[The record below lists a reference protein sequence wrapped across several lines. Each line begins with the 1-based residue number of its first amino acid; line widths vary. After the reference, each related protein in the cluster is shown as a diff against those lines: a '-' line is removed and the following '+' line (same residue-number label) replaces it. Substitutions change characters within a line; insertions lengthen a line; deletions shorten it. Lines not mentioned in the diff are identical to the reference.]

1 MGRVAVVVAV
11 VAVVG
16 LAVLVAVPR
25 LRGGGEV
32 ASEAATPPSPSAEP
46 TAQPTATPS
55 ATPTAGA
62 TPTTPATP
70 TASPSATSAGE
81 APPVTETA
89 TPAAPD
95 QVDPAVLRSHVEALD
110 AIAAANGGVR
120 AAGTPGYDASV
131 AWAHGVLE
139 EMGLL
144 VTEQPF
150 EVQTFRQE
158 APTTVDLEG
167 DADDW
172 VDGRDLRAL
181 LFAGTGTGE
190 GPIAIVDQGCS
201 GAGFD
206 GFPAGAVAV
215 VAPGD
220 CPPRESALNAWDA
233 GAAGALIESPFLS
246 ENGVL
251 RNRLLDPCALT
262 VPSATVS
269 VEVAEVLRAAAG
281 DTVRLATQTSCS
293 AAETRNVVGDPPV
306 QPDAPLVML
315 GAHLD
320 SVVDGPGVNDNGS
333 GVAAVLEAARVL
345 TVRGVPVRVGLWAA
359 EEYGLFG
366 AFHYVETLDAADRD
380 GIGAYLNADMLGS
393 PNAVN
398 FVYDPVSAPEGS
410 DTIATAL
417 IAALAAQGVDHEL
430 LDLGQGSDHAAFV
443 EAGIPVGGLFTGAN
457 EVKTADQAAVF
468 GGTADTAMDPCYHL
482 DCDVA
487 SHLDLEL
494 LAQLTEAYVAAA
506 VALTAGG

>member
-1 MGRVAVVVAV
+1 MIVAV

-32 ASEAATPPSPSAEP
+32 ASEAATTAVAERR
-46 TAQPTATPS
+46 ADRQPS
-55 ATPTAGA
+55 ATPRRRRHRRRVPRRPRRPRRPRARRR
-62 TPTTPATP
+62 P
-70 TASPSATSAGE
+70 SAGE

-139 EMGLL
+139 GMGLV

-150 EVQTFRQE
+150 EVQTFRQD

-215 VAPGD
+215 LAPGD
-220 CPPRESALNAWDA
+220 CPPRELALNAWDA
-233 GAAGALIESPFLS
+233 GAAGALIESSFLS
-246 ENGVL
+246 DERCPAQPPAGPVRADGALGDRARGGGRGPARRGRRHGAARDADLL
-251 RNRLLDPCALT
+251 RRRGDTQRRGRPAG
-262 VPSATVS
+262 A
-269 VEVAEVLRAAAG
+269 ARRAAG
-281 DTVRLATQTSCS
+281 DAGRAPGLRGGRSRGQRQRLGC
-293 AAETRNVVGDPPV
+293 RCRPG
-306 QPDAPLVML
+306 
-315 GAHLD
+315 GA
-320 SVVDGPGVNDNGS
+320 
-333 GVAAVLEAARVL
+333 R
-345 TVRGVPVRVGLWAA
+345 
-359 EEYGLFG
+359 
-366 AFHYVETLDAADRD
+366 
-380 GIGAYLNADMLGS
+380 
-393 PNAVN
+393 
-398 FVYDPVSAPEGS
+398 
-410 DTIATAL
+410 
-417 IAALAAQGVDHEL
+417 
-430 LDLGQGSDHAAFV
+430 
-443 EAGIPVGGLFTGAN
+443 
-457 EVKTADQAAVF
+457 
-468 GGTADTAMDPCYHL
+468 
-482 DCDVA
+482 A
-487 SHLDLEL
+487 S
-494 LAQLTEAYVAAA
+494 
-506 VALTAGG
+506 